1 MPQTLD
7 MACIALEQAL
17 KNTEA
22 CKRYTIMHNAHY
34 EHPGWVK
41 LQKDNRRNLNENSS
55 KKSHV
60 LCI

>member
-7 MACIALEQAL
+7 MACIALEKAL

-41 LQKDNRRNLNENSS
+41 LQKELIRKTIGG
-55 KKSHV
+55 KK
-60 LCI
+60 

>member
-41 LQKDNRRNLNENSS
+41 LQKELVKKITRR
-55 KKSHV
+55 
-60 LCI
+60 

>member
-1 MPQTLD
+1 MAQTLD
-7 MACIALEQAL
+7 MACMALEQAL

-41 LQKDNRRNLNENSS
+41 LQKEQMRGKNESRD
-55 KKSHV
+55 KKSYV
-60 LCI
+60 LCV